1 MHNNLLSHMTVHET
15 YVRQEVKVSMKA
27 SFKPHGTYCLSCN
40 KDFAG
45 KKELD
50 EHFSK
55 VHAEGKLK
63 CEMCFK
69 QFTSKYTLQQHV
81 QVEHKGK
88 RYACTYDDCREDFKC
103 KDQLEVHLM
112 KHEGK
117 FKFECTICKKGFY
130 QKAHFTGH
138 LNSHLDSQPHWVSK
152 CGKQFLYQQDVGKHL
167 DRCGIETKDF
177 ECTLGECKGKKFFM
191 TKQQLRNHYKTYHK
205 LGDPFVCDKC
215 GYTTFYQHSYE
226 LHIQNHK

>member
-1 MHNNLLSHMTVHET
+1 M
-15 YVRQEVKVSMKA
+15 
-27 SFKPHGTYCLSCN
+27 
-40 KDFAG
+40 
-45 KKELD
+45 
-50 EHFSK
+50 
-55 VHAEGKLK
+55 
-63 CEMCFK
+63 
-69 QFTSKYTLQQHV
+69 
-81 QVEHKGK
+81 
-88 RYACTYDDCREDFKC
+88 
-103 KDQLEVHLM
+103 HLM

-177 ECTLGECKGKKFFM
+177 ECTLGECKGKKFFI
-191 TKQQLRNHYKTYHK
+191 TEQQLQNHHKTYHK
-205 LGDPFVCDKC
+205 LGDPFVSDKC

-226 LHIQNHK
+226 WHTENHK

>member
-1 MHNNLLSHMTVHET
+1 
-15 YVRQEVKVSMKA
+15 
-27 SFKPHGTYCLSCN
+27 
-40 KDFAG
+40 
-45 KKELD
+45 
-50 EHFSK
+50 
-55 VHAEGKLK
+55 
-63 CEMCFK
+63 MCFK

-81 QVEHKGK
+81 QVEHKDK
-88 RYACTYDDCREDFKC
+88 MYACTYDDCKEDFKH

-138 LNSHLDSQPHWVSK
+138 LNSYSDSRPHWCPK

-177 ECTLGECKGKKFFM
+177 KCTLGECKGKKFF
-191 TKQQLRNHYKTYHK
+191 H
-205 LGDPFVCDKC
+205 D
-215 GYTTFYQHSYE
+215 
-226 LHIQNHK
+226 

>member
-1 MHNNLLSHMTVHET
+1 MEHTVYLAT
-15 YVRQEVKVSMKA
+15 KVLQA
-27 SFKPHGTYCLSCN
+27 ER
-40 KDFAG
+40 
-45 KKELD
+45 ELD

-63 CEMCFK
+63 CQMCFK

-81 QVEHKGK
+81 QVEHKDK
-88 RYACTYDDCREDFKC
+88 MYACTYDDCKEDFKH

-138 LNSHLDSQPHWVSK
+138 LNSYSDSRPHWCPK
-152 CGKQFLYQQDVGKHL
+152 CGKQFL
-167 DRCGIETKDF
+167 
-177 ECTLGECKGKKFFM
+177 
-191 TKQQLRNHYKTYHK
+191 
-205 LGDPFVCDKC
+205 
-215 GYTTFYQHSYE
+215 
-226 LHIQNHK
+226 